1 MRLGK
6 RKIRNKKIL
15 ILRLALEK
23 EAKEA
28 DLSKQT
34 CTEFLCEEKTP
45 DRMVVIR
52 ANSVCKIT
60 HSAL

>member
-23 EAKEA
+23 KAKEA
-28 DLSKQT
+28 NLSKQT
-34 CTEFLCEEKTP
+34 CTEFCVKKKLLTEW
-45 DRMVVIR
+45 
-52 ANSVCKIT
+52 
-60 HSAL
+60 L